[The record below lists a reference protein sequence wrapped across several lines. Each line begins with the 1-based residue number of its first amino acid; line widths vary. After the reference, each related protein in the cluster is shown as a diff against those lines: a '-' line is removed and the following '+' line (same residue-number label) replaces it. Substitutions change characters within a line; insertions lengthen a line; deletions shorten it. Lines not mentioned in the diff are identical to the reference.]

1 MVNMKEGLT
10 AKDYQSAI
18 DVQNGCNLSGI
29 VFSFSRVMQR
39 ICNVS
44 CVEGHGTEW
53 KNTHAIARLY
63 AEQIMFLTSGRDYSD
78 AADECEAKAKEA
90 L

>member
-1 MVNMKEGLT
+1 MEDLKTIPT
-10 AKDYQSAI
+10 ANDYQAAI

-29 VFSFSRVMQR
+29 VFSFARVMQK
-39 ICNVS
+39 ICNEA
-44 CVEGHGTEW
+44 CVEHHGTDW
-53 KNTHAIARLY
+53 KNNHPIARLY